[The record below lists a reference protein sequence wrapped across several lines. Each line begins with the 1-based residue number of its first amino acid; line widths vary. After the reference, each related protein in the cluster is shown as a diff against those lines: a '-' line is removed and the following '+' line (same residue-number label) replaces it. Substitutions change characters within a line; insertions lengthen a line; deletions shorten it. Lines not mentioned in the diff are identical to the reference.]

1 MSNMKFDRNIPPNFL
16 KYINNRDKH
25 IVDICRGKNVLHIGA
40 CDHPFTRERWE
51 KGNLLYKRISDVSN
65 KQLGIDLI
73 EGAAKFLNS
82 KKIPNSRIILKSSNS
97 F

>member
-1 MSNMKFDRNIPPNFL
+1 MEIKVSNMKFDRNIPPNFL

-51 KGNLLYKRISDVSN
+51 KGIRIRELVMF
-65 KQLGIDLI
+65 LI
-73 EGAAKFLNS
+73 N
-82 KKIPNSRIILKSSNS
+82 N
-97 F
+97 